1 VSNFDS
7 YPLERDPKKPNRPEL
22 SDTCVEAI
30 GRRFERALPP
40 DFIHDQY
47 RQDKAGYYEFIAYE
61 EPGEGQGRILQLRV
75 CPAERLRYQ
84 LVGFFADQKRG
95 RSREVIYAE
104 GDGDLDAFLR
114 DRLEG
119 AIQGLREVGQEDI
132 TVPWAW
138 PKG

>member
-1 VSNFDS
+1 MSNGDS
-7 YPLERDPKKPNRPEL
+7 YPPERDTKKPNRPEL

-40 DFIHDQY
+40 DFIHDEYQG
-47 RQDKAGYYEFIAYE
+47 DEVGYSVFKAYE
-61 EPGEGQGRILQLRV
+61 EPGEDQGRILTLRV
-75 CPAERLRYQ
+75 CPGEPLRYQ
-84 LVGFFADQKRG
+84 LVGYFADRERG
-95 RSREVIYAE
+95 DSREVIY
-104 GDGDLDAFLR
+104 GVGDLEAFLR
-114 DRLEG
+114 DNLDG